1 MTRKI
6 EISYKTVVF
15 TVLFLLSLWFVYYI
29 KDILFL
35 FFLSLLLMA
44 VLNPSV
50 NWLTRRRIPRVL
62 SVIIVY
68 LALLSGLGLA
78 VGGVIPPLV
87 EQSANFAVSL
97 PVYLENLGLTRY
109 LRDEVV
115 RELVSQLGSI
125 PGQLLKVSLTVFSN
139 ILSIL
144 MIMVISFYLLL
155 ARGRTDSLIEDLFG
169 SERKEKVEAIF
180 NEIEIR
186 LGSWARG
193 ELFLMTIVGLM
204 TFVGLF
210 LLKVPYAVP
219 LALLSGILE
228 LVPNIG
234 PTLSAVPA
242 MIIGFGINPYL
253 GLAVLGLYFLVQQI
267 ENYII
272 VPKVMEKSVG
282 VNPVVTILALSV
294 GFRLA
299 GVVGAIVSIP
309 VFLVIKTVVSNLYK
323 K

>member
-1 MTRKI
+1 MTKKI
-6 EISYKTVVF
+6 EISYKTIIF
-15 TVLFLLSLWFVYYI
+15 TALFILALWFLYFI
-29 KDILFL
+29 RDIIFL

-50 NWLTRRRIPRVL
+50 SWLTSRRIPRVL

-68 LALLSGLGLA
+68 LALLSGFGVA
-78 VGGVIPPLV
+78 IGGVIPPLV
-87 EQSANFAVSL
+87 EQSANFATSL
-97 PVYLENLGLTRY
+97 PLYLENLGLTRY

-115 RELVSQLGSI
+115 RELVSQLGGI
-125 PGQLLKVSLTVFSN
+125 PGQLLKVSFAVFSN

-155 ARGRTDSLIEDLFG
+155 ARGRTDSLIEELFG
-169 SERKEKVEAIF
+169 SERKEKVEGIF
-180 NEIEIR
+180 SEIESK

-193 ELFLMTIVGLM
+193 EFFLMTIVGVM
-204 TFVGLF
+204 TFIGLF
-210 LLKVPYAVP
+210 LLKVPYALP

-272 VPKVMEKSVG
+272 VPKVMEKSAG
-282 VNPVVTILALSV
+282 VNPVVTIFALAI

-299 GVVGAIVSIP
+299 GVIGAIVSIP
-309 VFLVIKTVVSNLYK
+309 VFLVIKTIVGSVYK